1 MMNKAERQN
10 SSSCKAGIIL
20 LMALVFSWQPVGVVL
35 AQVQRGGADV
45 VSDGV
50 GVREET
56 MAFLGQRVTVKRW
69 TDREAEIR
77 YTLAEFPG
85 GTVLFDDNQR
95 DGTMEIHIADLNGNA
110 ASGNLVCDGLL
121 SQGGTCDMVLHG
133 DTRSITVNF
142 TRDGFTA
149 PTGVLT
155 VSGRFEFDR
164 TEMMGM
170 PVPEITSDA
179 IPGIDSVAVDGVEML
194 RFSEAVPF
202 SQMTEMTGSD
212 EFGGLAIMLNVSGS
226 NRSLAG
232 AVIVG
237 VLIGALYLIVDCL
250 FLGWFC
256 EVIPAWI
263 PAERLKRRHTSSLAI
278 LMRGGGMEVHRV
290 AA

>member
-1 MMNKAERQN
+1 
-10 SSSCKAGIIL
+10 
-20 LMALVFSWQPVGVVL
+20 MALVFSWQPVGVVL
-35 AQVQRGGADV
+35 AQVQRGRADV

-56 MAFLGQRVTVKRW
+56 MTFLGQRVTVKRW
-69 TDREAEIR
+69 TDRQTEIR
-77 YTLAEFPG
+77 YSLVEFPA

-110 ASGNLVCDGLL
+110 AVGNLVCDGLL
-121 SQGGTCDMVLHG
+121 SQGGTCDMMLHG

-164 TEMMGM
+164 SEMMGM
-170 PVPEITSDA
+170 PVAEITSDA
-179 IPGIDSVAVDGVEML
+179 FPGIDSVAVDGVEML

-212 EFGGLAIMLNVSGS
+212 EFGWLANMLNVSGS
-226 NRSLAG
+226 NRSIAI
-232 AVIVG
+232 AVLVG
-237 VLIGALYLIVDCL
+237 VVIGGIYLIVDCL

-256 EVIPAWI
+256 QVAPIWT
-263 PAERLKRRHTSSLAI
+263 PAEGLKQSLASSWGI
-278 LMRGGGMEVHRV
+278 PRRAEKRV
-290 AA
+290 ARVVA

>member
-1 MMNKAERQN
+1 MRNKKKGEK

-35 AQVQRGGADV
+35 AQVQRGGADAG
-45 VSDGV
+45 SDGV

-56 MAFLGQRVTVKRW
+56 MTFLGQRVAVKRW
-69 TDREAEIR
+69 TDREAEVR
-77 YTLAEFPG
+77 HTLAQFPG

-95 DGTMEIHIADLNGNA
+95 DGTMEVHIADLNGNA

-133 DTRSITVNF
+133 DTRSITVNL

-149 PTGVLT
+149 LTGVLT

-179 IPGIDSVAVDGVEML
+179 FPGIDSVAVDGVEML
-194 RFSEAVPF
+194 KFSEPVRF
-202 SQMTEMTGSD
+202 SQMIEITGSD
-212 EFGGLAIMLNVSGS
+212 EFGWLANMLNVSGS
-226 NRSLAG
+226 NRSI
-232 AVIVG
+232 AVAILVG
-237 VLIGALYLIVDCL
+237 VVIGGIYLIVDCL

-256 EVIPAWI
+256 QVAPIWT
-263 PAERLKRRHTSSLAI
+263 PAEGLKQSLASSRAI
-278 LMRGGGMEVHRV
+278 PRR
-290 AA
+290 A